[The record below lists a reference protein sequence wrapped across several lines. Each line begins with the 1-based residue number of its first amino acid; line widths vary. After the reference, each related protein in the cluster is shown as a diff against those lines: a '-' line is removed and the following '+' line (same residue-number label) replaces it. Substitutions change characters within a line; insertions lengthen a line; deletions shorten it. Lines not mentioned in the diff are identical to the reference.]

1 MIHLFPPS
9 IPYDKGDNA
18 NLQYIEYIYKLQYHD
33 QLVVVFCVVIVIY
46 IYNYISQYFILCCRL
61 DFFFLTLTLQI
72 SVFFYAFII

>member
-9 IPYDKGDNA
+9 IPYDKEDNN

-33 QLVVVFCVVIVIY
+33 QLVVIFCVVIVIC
-46 IYNYISQYFILCCRL
+46 QYFILCCRL